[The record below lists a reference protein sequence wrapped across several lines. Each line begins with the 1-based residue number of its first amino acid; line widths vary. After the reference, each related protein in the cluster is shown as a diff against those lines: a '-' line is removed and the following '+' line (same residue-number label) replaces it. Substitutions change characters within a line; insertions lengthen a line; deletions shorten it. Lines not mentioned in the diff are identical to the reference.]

1 MQQKKKGGDLGLLK
15 SKIKFDRFDF
25 MISKND
31 FYIFPAVEII
41 RNDMFLN
48 KPNIAI
54 QAHWF
59 SLHFRCRWIGEE
71 RNERNKY

>member
-1 MQQKKKGGDLGLLK
+1 
-15 SKIKFDRFDF
+15 

-41 RNDMFLN
+41 RNDMFIN

-54 QAHWF
+54 QAHLF
-59 SLHFRCRWIGEE
+59 SLHFRWRWIEE
-71 RNERNKY
+71 KRNERNKY

>member
-1 MQQKKKGGDLGLLK
+1 MLK

-25 MISKND
+25 VISKND
-31 FYIFPAVEII
+31 FYIFPAVGII

-54 QAHWF
+54 QMHLF
-59 SLHFRCRWIGEE
+59 SLHFRWRWIEE
-71 RNERNKY
+71 GRNERNKY

>member
-1 MQQKKKGGDLGLLK
+1 MNKRRAKKAFRKAV
-15 SKIKFDRFDF
+15 
-25 MISKND
+25 
-31 FYIFPAVEII
+31 AVEII

-59 SLHFRCRWIGEE
+59 SLRWRWIGEE